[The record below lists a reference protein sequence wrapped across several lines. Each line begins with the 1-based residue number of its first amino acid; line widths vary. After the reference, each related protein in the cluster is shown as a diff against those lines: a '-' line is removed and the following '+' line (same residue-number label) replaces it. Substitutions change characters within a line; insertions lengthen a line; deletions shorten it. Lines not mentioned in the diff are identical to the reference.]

1 MQFNNFD
8 IRNQDR
14 LRKHEMSDK
23 RTILVTGCSDGSLG
37 SALAQALHG
46 HGWRVFASAR
56 NASKLTATEA
66 AGIESVIMDV
76 CSDESVSAAVDHV
89 KKLTGGSLDGLINN
103 AGAAY
108 NTPVIHIDIAKAH
121 EVYELN
127 VFSIVRVT
135 QAFLS
140 FLLKSEHGAIIANNT
155 SGNGILGCGS
165 AFTGA
170 YNSSKAAAS
179 SLTDAL
185 RLELQPFGI
194 KVVNLVT
201 GGVKSTFFKN
211 APNPIL
217 PADSMYNIAKEAIE
231 AHMGG
236 NQSEHLD
243 SATWA
248 KQVAKD
254 ISQKKPPHLVWRG
267 TLSNTAKLVS
277 VLPIGTVDNI
287 HKKIAGID
295 VLERNIKEKGG
306 LAKVKQ
312 DLTK

>member
-1 MQFNNFD
+1 
-8 IRNQDR
+8 
-14 LRKHEMSDK
+14 MSDK

-37 SALAQALHG
+37 SALALALHAY
-46 HGWRVFASAR
+46 GWRVFASAR

-135 QAFLS
+135 QAFLPL
-140 FLLKSEHGAIIANNT
+140 LLKSQHGAIIANNT

-179 SLTDAL
+179 SLTEAL

-194 KVVNLVT
+194 KTINLVT

-211 APNPIL
+211 APDHIL

-231 AHMGG
+231 GHMGG
-236 NQSEHLD
+236 NQSEHID

-248 KQVAKD
+248 KQVVKD

-277 VLPIGTVDNI
+277 VLPIGTVDSI
-287 HKKIAGID
+287 HKKMAGID
-295 VLERNIKEKGG
+295 VLEKNIKEQGG

-312 DLTK
+312 DLAR